1 MLIKKPSSYK
11 KFVNTV
17 VVLILHIFFFN
28 AFSQNVDT
36 VLSIKSAIDTNVIST
51 SDTTIKKK
59 KKVIE
64 AKVVYKSDDS
74 LRFQVSDKNVY
85 LYNTADI
92 SYQKI
97 NLQANY
103 VNMNFNNSQVFAQGL
118 EDSTGVLV
126 GTPVFKEGEKSFK
139 CIELY
144 YNFNSKKGLIKQVIT
159 QESEGF
165 IHGEKVKKMADDIT
179 FIRHGKYT
187 TCDMEHPHFDI
198 RFGKAKVIPD
208 KKIVTGPA
216 FLYIEDIPTPLFVP
230 LGYFPNTKKQSSGI
244 LFPTYGESPN
254 RGFFFENG
262 GYYFA
267 ISDYID
273 LTLRGDIYTRG
284 SWALRSSSSYNKRY
298 KFNGNF
304 SIDYAKNI
312 YGEPNTPD
320 YNNSSDFSIRWSHN
334 QDAKARPNSRFSAN
348 VNIVSSKFN
357 QFAQN
362 ANDFLTNTTISSIS
376 YSTNF
381 GNNYFLTVDLGQS
394 YNTNTRNIDLNLPTF
409 AFNTNRFYPFKKSLQ
424 KGSLKWYENIMFN
437 YSMSA
442 QNKINTYDSILFTQ
456 KTLDNMQ
463 NGVRHSIPVSS
474 SISFLKFFTLTNSIN
489 LTERWYFETTNKEW
503 SKDSLFNESGNFV
516 GFLKTSKAKEF
527 ARALDFVL
535 SSSINTRLYGIA
547 QFRRGYLR
555 AFRHVVTPSISFSWR
570 PDFGT
575 SFWGYYNS
583 YTDNNNI
590 THKYSKFENSLYGSP
605 ADGKY
610 GSLGFSV
617 SNNIEIKVRS
627 AKDTVTGTKK
637 IVLIENFSLA
647 TSYNLAVDSLNWA
660 PLSMNGRTTIFKNI
674 FISYSSTW
682 EPYVKNA
689 INRRINRYEWD
700 VNRRILR
707 LDNTSWNVGL
717 NLNLNSS
724 DFKKN
729 KTQTLTQGENQDKPV
744 RNPSPVANINEIL
757 GDFVDFDIPWNL
769 TISYNFNYSSNYN
782 AFYTRYDKN
791 YIQTLSFSGDFNLT
805 KKWKIGFHSG
815 YDFELK
821 DFSYTSLDIYRDL
834 HCWEMR
840 FNWIPFGF
848 RQSWSFTINVK
859 ASVLKDLKW
868 DKRKDFRDRLQ

>member
-1 MLIKKPSSYK
+1 ML
-11 KFVNTV
+11 
-17 VVLILHIFFFN
+17 LIAAILSLQFISLN
-28 AFSQNVDT
+28 IFSQTDT
-36 VLSIKSAIDTNVIST
+36 VLSGNVIKDTTLKSA
-51 SDTTIKKK
+51 SDTTFKKK
-59 KKVIE
+59 KNVIE
-64 AKVVYKSDDS
+64 SKIVYKSDDS
-74 LRFQVSDKNVY
+74 LRFQVFDKNVF

-97 NLQANY
+97 NLQADFI
-103 VNMNFNNSQVFAQGL
+103 NMNFNNNQVFAKGT
-118 EDSTGVLV
+118 EDSTGKLK

-139 CIELY
+139 CLELY
-144 YNFNSKKGLIKQVIT
+144 YNFDSKKGLIKQVIT

-165 IHGEKVKKMADDIT
+165 IHGEKVKKMADDVT
-179 FIRHGKYT
+179 FIQHGKYT
-187 TCDMEHPHFDI
+187 TCDLDHPHFDI

-267 ISDYID
+267 LSDYID
-273 LTLRGDIYTRG
+273 LALRGDIYTRG
-284 SWALRSSSSYNKRY
+284 SWAIRSASSYNKRY

-320 YNNSSDFSIRWSHN
+320 YNNSTDFALRWSHN

-348 VNIVSSKFN
+348 VNLVSSKYN
-357 QFAQN
+357 QFSQN
-362 ANDFLTNTTISSIS
+362 ANDFLTNTTVSSIS

-381 GNNYFLTVDLGQS
+381 SNNYFLTVDLGQS
-394 YNTNTRNIDLNLPTF
+394 YNTNTRIIDLNLPTI

-424 KGSLKWYENIMFN
+424 KGSPKWYENIMFN
-437 YSMSA
+437 YSMNA

-456 KTLDNMQ
+456 KTIENMQ
-463 NGVRHSIPVSS
+463 NGVRHSIPISS
-474 SISFLKFFTLTNSIN
+474 SLNVLKYFTLTNSIN
-489 LTERWYFETTNKEW
+489 ITERWYFETTNKEW
-503 SKDSLFNESGNFV
+503 SKDSLFNENGVFT
-516 GFLKTSKAKEF
+516 GFLKSTKVKEF

-535 SSSINTRLYGIA
+535 SSSLNTRLYGIA
-547 QFRRGYLR
+547 QFKKGYIK
-555 AFRHVVTPSISFSWR
+555 AVRHVIAPSVSFSWR

-575 SFWGYYNS
+575 SFWGYYKNS
-583 YTDNNNI
+583 TDNNGI
-590 THKYSKFENSLYGSP
+590 SHKYSKFENSLYGSP
-605 ADGKY
+605 PDGKY
-610 GSLGFSV
+610 GSIGFSV
-617 SNNIEIKVRS
+617 SNNLEIKVKS
-627 AKDTVTGTKK
+627 PKDTVTGTKK

-647 TSYNLAVDSLNWA
+647 SSYNLAVDSLNWS
-660 PLSMNGRTTIFKNI
+660 PLTMNGRTTLFKNI
-674 FISYSSTW
+674 FISYSSIW
-682 EPYVKNA
+682 DPYVKTNA
-689 INRRINRYEWD
+689 NRRINLYEWD
-700 VNRRILR
+700 INRRLFR

-717 NLNLNSS
+717 NMNLNSS
-724 DFKKN
+724 LFKKN
-729 KTQTLTQGENQDKPV
+729 KGKSATNSENQDNQVK
-744 RNPSPVANINEIL
+744 NSSPVTNINEVL
-757 GDFVDFDIPWNL
+757 GDVVDFDIPWNL

-868 DKRKDFRDRLQ
+868 DKRKDFRDKVQ